1 VDQFLGEVWAAATW
15 AAALLIRATGDV
27 ARLLERVAGTLR

>member
-1 VDQFLGEVWAAATW
+1 MEL
-15 AAALLIRATGDV
+15 ALLIRATGDV